1 MSLGILE
8 NKKGTIDKPISRKE
22 GSIIER
28 CISQNGQKSITHYE
42 VLKESQDLSF
52 VRCIL
57 ETGRTHQIRVH
68 FASIG
73 HPLLGDTLYG
83 QKSDL
88 ISGQAL
94 LCYKLSFIHPV
105 TNKELTFELDE
116 NELTRKINQIN
127 IF

>member
-68 FASIG
+68 CKYHGNPI
-73 HPLLGDTLYG
+73 
-83 QKSDL
+83 
-88 ISGQAL
+88 I
-94 LCYKLSFIHPV
+94 
-105 TNKELTFELDE
+105 
-116 NELTRKINQIN
+116 R
-127 IF
+127 